1 MPWMSV
7 IGRGEAPW
15 PGADASMDEAGAAR
29 PRGGRPAAAC
39 AGACR
44 PAAARVGVGR
54 SAAARIGGEA
64 ASHSD
69 GRASGR
75 VQA

>member
-15 PGADASMDEAGAAR
+15 PGADASMDEAGAVR

-39 AGACR
+39 K
-44 PAAARVGVGR
+44 PAAARVGAGR